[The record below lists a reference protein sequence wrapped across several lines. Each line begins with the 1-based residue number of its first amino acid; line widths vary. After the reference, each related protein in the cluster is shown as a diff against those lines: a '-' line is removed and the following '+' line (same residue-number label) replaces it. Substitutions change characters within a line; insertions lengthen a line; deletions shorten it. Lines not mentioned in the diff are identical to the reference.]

1 MSLHFVS
8 RDTNDN
14 LSTPGVGGGGKNIG
28 SDEPSCSCKP
38 TSLML
43 LVSLYA
49 YPRMLLFSFQANA
62 SISVA
67 TLVIAQLWMFE
78 EF

>member
-1 MSLHFVS
+1 MSLHLVS
-8 RDTNDN
+8 WDTNDN
-14 LSTPGVGGGGKNIG
+14 LSIPGVGGKENIG

-43 LVSLYA
+43 LVSLYVH
-49 YPRMLLFSFQANA
+49 PRVLLFSFQANA

-67 TLVIAQLWMFE
+67 TLVIAQLRMFE